1 MITLNK
7 DRTSRVAIDDCSLV
21 EPAAIYSLCAS
32 EAIDEVVLLGASS
45 NEFRRDVLNLFS
57 LVPPEHPASII
68 ADDLPAVATAQ
79 IAVVAIKPIRNIR
92 ERVRMIVDA
101 GFRGVFIVIS
111 EPVEL

>member
-32 EAIDEVVLLGASS
+32 EAIDEVVLLGPSS

-57 LVPPEHPASII
+57 LAPREHPASII
-68 ADDLPAVATAQ
+68 ADDLSAAATAD
-79 IAVVAIKPIRNIR
+79 IAVIATKPIRDIR
-92 ERVRMIVDA
+92 ERVRMFV
-101 GFRGVFIVIS
+101 
-111 EPVEL
+111 